1 MNTDEIRRLPP
12 EVRYILEIGLEHYKY
27 QIEKIYKPPIG
38 LP

>member
-12 EVRYILEIGLEHYKY
+12 ELRYILEIGLEHYKY
-27 QIEKIYKPPIG
+27 QIGEIYKPLIG